1 MARWVKPSRPIHAAM
16 LLLPLAAMLLSGCVA
31 AILPIAAAGVIGKQQ
46 IDRGR
51 ARKAMVATGAVTLS
65 DTGEDID
72 DRANSAAIASEPS
85 AGAAAYD
92 GVGGGIEIDAA
103 GSQYLSRFFAP
114 VEDGVE
120 SPFAGFAAHAL
131 RAAQRL
137 EAGEP
142 VESMVLVPD
151 FRIEAP
157 QAVACAGKPLA
168 VLIDLDPADGA
179 NWLAQDRLVRRDSLV
194 PAIRAIRAADIA
206 VIWLS
211 DQPLRDAPT
220 IRALLADAGLSGDS
234 QDEFLFLGRGGADRK
249 QIRRWD
255 AAAAYCIVAV
265 AGDKRSD
272 FDELYDYLRD
282 PDGAVTL
289 EGRFDKGWF
298 LTPPPLEIA
307 ADEGGEV
314 GDLEP

>member
-1 MARWVKPSRPIHAAM
+1 MALRVKPSRPFHASM

-65 DTGEDID
+65 DTGENSD
-72 DRANSAAIASEPS
+72 DRANSAAIASAPS
-85 AGAAAYD
+85 AGAAAYT
-92 GVGGGIEIDAA
+92 GVGGGDIDAA
-103 GSQYLSRFFAP
+103 GSQYLSRFFTP
-114 VEDGVE
+114 VEDGIE
-120 SPFAGFAAHAL
+120 SPFTGFAAHAL

-137 EAGEP
+137 ETGEP
-142 VESMVLVPD
+142 VDSMVLAPD
-151 FRIEAP
+151 FRIESP
-157 QAVACAGKPLA
+157 QSVACAGKPLA
-168 VLIDLDPADGA
+168 VLIDLDPAGSA
-179 NWLAQDRLVRRDSLV
+179 NWLAHDRLVRRDSLV
-194 PAIRAIRAADIA
+194 PAIGAIRAAGIA

-211 DQPLRDAPT
+211 DQPLSNAAT
-220 IRALLADAGLSGDS
+220 IRALLADAGLSSDS
-234 QDEFLFLGRGGADRK
+234 KDEFLFLGRGGSDRK

-255 AAAAYCIVAV
+255 AAAAYCIVAI

-289 EGRFDKGWF
+289 ENRFDKGWF

-307 ADEGGEV
+307 AGDGGEAS
-314 GDLEP
+314 DPAP